1 MVPDLGEA
9 TVRPV
14 PVWTVTVTSRAS
26 SNRLFAAVIEPEA
39 VEDRNDWGM
48 AGRDD
53 YQQRDDRHGQWL
65 TSSRRRPPLSI
76 RIRPSVPN
84 MRPCSDGCFAA
95 RHHNAPHCSMMA
107 ALRLS

>member
-39 VEDRNDWGM
+39 VENRNDWGM
-48 AGRDD
+48 AGR
-53 YQQRDDRHGQWL
+53 
-65 TSSRRRPPLSI
+65 TSRNPHPT
-76 RIRPSVPN
+76 P
-84 MRPCSDGCFAA
+84 AA
-95 RHHNAPHCSMMA
+95 NAMTTNNATTDMA
-107 ALRLS
+107 NG